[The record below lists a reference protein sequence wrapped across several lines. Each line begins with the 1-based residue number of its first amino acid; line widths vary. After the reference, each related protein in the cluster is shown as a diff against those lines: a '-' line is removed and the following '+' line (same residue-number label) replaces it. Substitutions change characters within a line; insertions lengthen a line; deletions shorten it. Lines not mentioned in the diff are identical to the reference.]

1 MLRMKILVCTPF
13 DLSVPRGN
21 VLAAERL
28 SRGFAGRGHT
38 VELTSGPEA
47 VSGEAVRRR
56 LAEWRPDAVLVLHA
70 VYGAGAVRAAAANG
84 RPRVVVALRGTDA
97 NEMLDDPA
105 RGSEAREA
113 IRLAHAVTVFN
124 DVMRETVATRV
135 PEKANAL
142 HILPNGLDF
151 PVSAVDYRTR
161 LGIPSDA
168 LVFAALCGLRAVKR
182 PAELL
187 EWLDPVVRQRP
198 GLVLMHAGPVLEQ
211 AVGERFH
218 HMTDARP
225 WVRRA
230 GVIPHDEVDSF
241 LRAADVYVS
250 ASRSEGMPHAV
261 REAMAGG
268 LPLLLS
274 DIPGHRRMAD
284 PGREALFFDHPMSFT
299 AAALELAGFPE
310 RRRALGEASRQRV
323 ERELSGYSEVD
334 AYLALL
340 SPPGP
345 VASGP

>member
-1 MLRMKILVCTPF
+1 MKILVCTPF

-38 VELTSGPEA
+38 VELAGGPDA
-47 VSGEAVRRR
+47 VSEEAVRRR
-56 LAEWRPDAVLVLHA
+56 LAEWRPDAVLVLQA
-70 VYGAGAVRAAAANG
+70 AYGAGAVRAAAADG

-105 RGSEAREA
+105 SGPAALEA

-124 DVMRETVATRV
+124 DAMRDAVAARV
-135 PEKANAL
+135 PDQADAL
-142 HILPNGLDF
+142 RILPNGLEF
-151 PVSAVDYRTR
+151 PSSAVDFRAR
-161 LGIPSDA
+161 LGIPCDA

-182 PAELL
+182 PVELL

-198 GLVLMHAGPVLEQ
+198 GVVLLHAGPVLEE
-211 AVGERFH
+211 ATADRFQCLA
-218 HMTDARP
+218 DARP

-230 GVIPHDEVDSF
+230 GVIPHAEADSF
-241 LRAADVYVS
+241 LRSADVYVS

-261 REAMAGG
+261 REAMAAG

-274 DIPGHRRMAD
+274 DIPGHRGMAEA
-284 PGREALFFDHPMSFT
+284 GREALFFDHPVSFA
-299 AAALELAGFPE
+299 AAALGLAGSPH
-310 RRRALGEASRQRV
+310 RRRALGGAARQRV
-323 ERELSGYSEVD
+323 ERELSGYSEMD

-345 VASGP
+345 VASAP